1 MVVDPIKFESKGHN
15 TPYTGQTLVGKVLT
29 TIVDGELRYNGAIIE
44 DQ

>member
-1 MVVDPIKFESKGHN
+1 MKIIIAGAGAVGTHLAKLF
-15 TPYTGQTLVGKVLT
+15 GKVLT